1 MAIGS
6 MRVVVIGGTERYLHE
21 GLDRR
26 DVDFSAEDARFS

>member
-1 MAIGS
+1 MAISS

-26 DVDFSAEDARFS
+26 DVNFSAEDARLS